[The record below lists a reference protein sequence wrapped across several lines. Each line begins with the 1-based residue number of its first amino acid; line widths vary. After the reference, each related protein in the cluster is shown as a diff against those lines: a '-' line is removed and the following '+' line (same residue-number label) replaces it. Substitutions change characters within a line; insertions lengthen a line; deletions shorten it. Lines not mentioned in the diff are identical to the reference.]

1 MEEHVQNEVSGD
13 VHGTVVQVRDI
24 YLYPPVPTAL
34 AGLPLVATEFTGRSA
49 DLSVVAEALSSPQP
63 VVVSTGLAGVG
74 KTTLVVKAAHNAVA
88 EGRFPGGV
96 LFIDLQ
102 GYSTGTRVEPLT
114 ALSVFLGALGV
125 LQVPASQQEREMAY
139 RSRLAGHRPMLIVL
153 DNASTAD
160 QVRPLLPPGGQ
171 HRVLVT
177 SRHTLGDLHGARRIT
192 IDVLSA
198 ADSVAMLEN
207 LLRAADPM
215 DTRLASASET
225 ACEIADLCGRLPLAL
240 GIVAALLSDDPGLQ
254 PGEVVALLRE
264 TRLNELRYD
273 ENLAVRSAFDLSHN
287 RLPPAEQRLFRLLSL
302 NPGRQISTDAAAAL
316 AGQPL
321 PATRR
326 LLAGL
331 RRAHMIENGD
341 PHGWFRFHD
350 LLRLYAAERVD
361 SESDEE
367 RGGALARL
375 VCHYVTAAELSAQQ
389 RPVKE
394 TRGQAQRWLQTE
406 RPNLVGA
413 VGLAHRLG
421 RCNDVLRLAFAMGT
435 FLFYR
440 RRNGEE
446 GLAAFDL
453 ALDAA
458 VQLGDRDSEAKAL
471 RGLGRIYRE
480 MNHYTAARVRFD
492 AAVVLSRE
500 LGDSSGEG
508 RALHNLAA
516 LAKQQNNFRSA
527 WKQYRRAL
535 AVYRDAGER
544 VGEAQVY
551 FNMGALAKAQEE
563 SVLASAHFLTCAEIS
578 AEIGRHELEGR
589 AHKRIALIALDAD
602 DRETALK
609 HLDLARAT
617 YLNGGEE
624 RRAQLLRPL
633 FRKAQ
638 RRRSPREPR

>member
-1 MEEHVQNEVSGD
+1 VQNEVSGD
-13 VHGTVVQVRDI
+13 VDGTVVQARDI
-24 YLYPPVPTAL
+24 YLHPAVPTAL
-34 AGLPLVATEFTGRSA
+34 AGLPPVATGFTGRFA
-49 DLSVVAEALSSPQP
+49 DLTAVTEALSSSLS
-63 VVVSTGLAGVG
+63 VVVLAGLPGVG
-74 KTTLVVKAAHNAVA
+74 KTTLAVKAAHEAVA

-96 LFIDLQ
+96 LFLDLQ
-102 GYSTGTRVEPLT
+102 GYSAGIRVEPLA

-125 LQVPASQQEREMAY
+125 LQVPVSQPEREVLY
-139 RSRLAGHRPMLIVL
+139 RSQLAGRRPTLIVL
-153 DNASTAD
+153 DNASASD
-160 QVRPLLPPGGQ
+160 QVRPLLPPGEQ

-177 SRHTLGDLHGARRIT
+177 SRHTLGDLHGARRIQV
-192 IDVLSA
+192 DVLSV
-198 ADSVAMLEN
+198 ADSVAMLDN
-207 LLRAADPM
+207 LLRAADPG
-215 DTRLASASET
+215 DTRVASAPE
-225 ACEIADLCGRLPLAL
+225 AADEIAELCGRLPLAL
-240 GIVAALLSDDPGLQ
+240 GIVAALLSDDPGL
-254 PGEVVALLRE
+254 PLAEVVALLRE
-264 TRLNELRYD
+264 TRLNELSYD
-273 ENLAVRSAFDLSHN
+273 ENLAVRSAFDLSHD

-302 NPGRQISTDAAAAL
+302 NPGRQVSTDAAAAL

-321 PATRR
+321 QVTRK

-341 PHGWFRFHD
+341 SYGWFRFHD
-350 LLRLYAAERVD
+350 LLRLYAAERV
-361 SESDEE
+361 EIEPEE
-367 RGGALARL
+367 VRQGALVRL
-375 VCHYVTAAELSAQQ
+375 VSHYVTATELSAQQ
-389 RPVKE
+389 RPAKE

-413 VGLAHRLG
+413 VALAHRLG
-421 RCNDVLRLAFAMGT
+421 RYDDVLRLAFAMGT

-446 GLAAFDL
+446 GLAAFEL

-458 VQLGDRDSEAKAL
+458 VRLGDRHSEAKAL
-471 RGLGRIYRE
+471 RGLGRIHRE
-480 MNHYTAARVRFD
+480 MYHYTAARERFD

-500 LGDSSGEG
+500 LGDFRGEG
-508 RALHNLAA
+508 RALHNLAS

-551 FNMGALAKAQEE
+551 FSMGVLARAQDEP
-563 SVLASAHFLTCAEIS
+563 VLASAHLLTCAGIS

-602 DRETALK
+602 DRDTALE
-609 HLDLARAT
+609 HLDAARAA
-617 YLNGGEE
+617 YLAGGEE

-638 RRRSPREPR
+638 RRRRPLGPG